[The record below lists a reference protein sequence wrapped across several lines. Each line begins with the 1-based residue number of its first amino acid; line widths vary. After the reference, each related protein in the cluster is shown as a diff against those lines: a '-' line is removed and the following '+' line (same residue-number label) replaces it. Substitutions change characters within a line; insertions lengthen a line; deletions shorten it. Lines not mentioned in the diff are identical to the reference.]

1 MLLPAPTGSERA
13 QALAAKLG
21 CTVGEFSPSFGHM
34 KPALLGSMAGFSATL
49 AEFGGRFE
57 RRDKV
62 YVFANWPT
70 VEAALQH
77 VIDQE
82 GPPSSA
88 RGNFRGNLGGCWGV
102 EGDRLTLRRGKLQP

>member
-1 MLLPAPTGSERA
+1 MSLQKIVAMRSATARQNGAMLLPAPTGSERA

-34 KPALLGSMAGFSATL
+34 KPALLGSVAGFSATL

-57 RRDKV
+57 RKDRV

-70 VEAALQH
+70 LEAALQH
-77 VIDQE
+77 VIDE
-82 GPPSSA
+82 
-88 RGNFRGNLGGCWGV
+88 
-102 EGDRLTLRRGKLQP
+102 RRGTAPTTSS